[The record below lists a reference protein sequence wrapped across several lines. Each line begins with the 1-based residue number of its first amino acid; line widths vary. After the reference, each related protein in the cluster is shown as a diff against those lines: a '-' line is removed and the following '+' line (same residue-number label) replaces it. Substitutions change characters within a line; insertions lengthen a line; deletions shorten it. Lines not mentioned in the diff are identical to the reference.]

1 MRCLPNWLLIYP
13 ELALVIVWLSPAGR
27 SAAKQ
32 SRPAPHC
39 NVSLVTEFLTP
50 RMLLYVVY
58 RVGCEGRRT
67 PPPAPPVRSPDQDQR
82 YAKDASGFAPIA
94 STRSEKIG
102 SFPNKNVDLIRSR
115 EIRQVSLSYC
125 TFQSTYLK
133 FFSIVRL
140 LAAVHRKQ
148 VRQRGRR
155 RLSRQIYSAIGRD
168 VSLDFTHGLS
178 NFRGSSGFAHC
189 TKNQHALLTPQRASA
204 AHAGQHRLDRFR
216 PDA

>member
-1 MRCLPNWLLIYP
+1 
-13 ELALVIVWLSPAGR
+13 
-27 SAAKQ
+27 
-32 SRPAPHC
+32 
-39 NVSLVTEFLTP
+39 
-50 RMLLYVVY
+50 
-58 RVGCEGRRT
+58 
-67 PPPAPPVRSPDQDQR
+67 
-82 YAKDASGFAPIA
+82 
-94 STRSEKIG
+94 
-102 SFPNKNVDLIRSR
+102 LIRSR

-140 LAAVHRKQ
+140 LAVVHRKQ

-168 VSLDFTHGLS
+168 VSLGFTHGLS
-178 NFRGSSGFAHC
+178 NFRRSSGFRIAQ
-189 TKNQHALLTPQRASA
+189 KISMRWLTPQRASA